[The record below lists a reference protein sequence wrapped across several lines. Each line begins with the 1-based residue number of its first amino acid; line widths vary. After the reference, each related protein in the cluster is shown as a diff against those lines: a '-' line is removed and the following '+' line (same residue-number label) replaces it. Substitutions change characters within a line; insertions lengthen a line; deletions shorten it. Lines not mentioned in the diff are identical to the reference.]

1 MRGCG
6 KSITQHCVTHTAIAT
21 AGEKCAVSFLRKMG
35 SDSSMPEDQDDKTA
49 QATETDA
56 AGHSTK
62 PVSRRRR
69 LVQTLNIVIS
79 LGIAW
84 LLLAYLI
91 LPAIWRHYE
100 HQPALESA
108 PKISRTAQGIPGDP
122 LNVGLIGTEKELV
135 AALIGSGWD
144 AADSVT
150 LRSSIRIAS
159 SVLRDRPY
167 VDAPV
172 SSLFLFGRK
181 QDLAFE
187 KPVGENASH
196 RHHVRFWKSTEYGR
210 GGVPLWI
217 GAVTYDRSVG
227 LSHRTGQITHHIG
240 PDIDTERDGLFV
252 DLSQKGWLTEEFQV
266 TGVGATLLGRN
277 GGGDRYYTDGELT
290 IGVLARNQSR
300 DKVPDRLENP
310 APIQFKDQLWS
321 VIRPLMQSLP
331 DQF

>member
-1 MRGCG
+1 
-6 KSITQHCVTHTAIAT
+6 
-21 AGEKCAVSFLRKMG
+21 
-35 SDSSMPEDQDDKTA
+35 MPGDEGDRDETTPPL
-49 QATETDA
+49 TETGAGVDA
-56 AGHSTK
+56 TK
-62 PVSRRRR
+62 PAPRRRR
-69 LVQTLNIVIS
+69 LLVRTLKVVVA
-79 LGIAW
+79 LVVTW

-91 LPAIWRHYE
+91 LPALWRHYE

-108 PKISRTAQGIPGDP
+108 PKTTRTTQGIPGDP
-122 LNVGLIGTEKELV
+122 LNVGLIGTEQELV
-135 AALIGSGWD
+135 RALLGSGWD
-144 AADSVT
+144 AADPVT
-150 LRSSIRIAS
+150 LKSSIGIAR

-210 GGVPLWI
+210 GELPLWI

-240 PDIDTERDGLFV
+240 ADIDAERDGLFA
-252 DLSQKGWLTEEFQV
+252 DLRKEGWLKEEFQV

-277 GGGDRYYTDGELT
+277 GGGDRYFTDGELT
-290 IGVLARNQSR
+290 IGMLAKDQSR
-300 DKVPDRLENP
+300 ERSPDRLENP
-310 APIQFKDQLWS
+310 VPVQIKDQLWS
-321 VIRPLMQSLP
+321 AIRPLMQSLP
-331 DQF
+331 GQ

>member
-1 MRGCG
+1 MVRTL
-6 KSITQHCVTHTAIAT
+6 KVVVALVVT
-21 AGEKCAVSFLRKMG
+21 
-35 SDSSMPEDQDDKTA
+35 
-49 QATETDA
+49 
-56 AGHSTK
+56 
-62 PVSRRRR
+62 
-69 LVQTLNIVIS
+69 
-79 LGIAW
+79 W

-91 LPAIWRHYE
+91 LPALWRHYE

-108 PKISRTAQGIPGDP
+108 PKTTRTTQGIPGDP
-122 LNVGLIGTEKELV
+122 LNVGLIGTEQELV
-135 AALIGSGWD
+135 RALLGSGWD
-144 AADSVT
+144 AADPVT
-150 LRSSIRIAS
+150 LKSSIGIAR

-210 GGVPLWI
+210 GGLPLWI

-240 PDIDTERDGLFV
+240 ADIDAERDGLFA
-252 DLSQKGWLTEEFQV
+252 DLRKEGWLKEEFQV

-277 GGGDRYYTDGELT
+277 GGGDRYFTDGELT
-290 IGVLARNQSR
+290 IGMLAKDQSR
-300 DKVPDRLENP
+300 ERSPDRLENP
-310 APIQFKDQLWS
+310 VPVQIKDQLWS
-321 VIRPLMQSLP
+321 AIRPLMQSLP
-331 DQF
+331 GQ

>member
-1 MRGCG
+1 LVRTL
-6 KSITQHCVTHTAIAT
+6 KVVVALVVT
-21 AGEKCAVSFLRKMG
+21 
-35 SDSSMPEDQDDKTA
+35 
-49 QATETDA
+49 
-56 AGHSTK
+56 
-62 PVSRRRR
+62 
-69 LVQTLNIVIS
+69 
-79 LGIAW
+79 W

-91 LPAIWRHYE
+91 LPALWRHYE

-108 PKISRTAQGIPGDP
+108 PKTTRTPQGIPGDP
-122 LNVGLIGTEKELV
+122 LNVGLIGTEQELV
-135 AALIGSGWD
+135 RALLGSGWD
-144 AADSVT
+144 AADPVT
-150 LRSSIRIAS
+150 LKSSIGIAR

-210 GGVPLWI
+210 GGLPLWI

-240 PDIDTERDGLFV
+240 ADIDAERDGLFA
-252 DLSQKGWLTEEFQV
+252 DLGKEGWLKEEFQV

-277 GGGDRYYTDGELT
+277 GGGDRYFTDGELT
-290 IGVLARNQSR
+290 IGMLAKDHSQERS
-300 DKVPDRLENP
+300 PDRLENP
-310 APIQFKDQLWS
+310 VPVQIKDQLWS

-331 DQF
+331 GQ